1 MRREDSVRE
10 DFPSRVR
17 RAAESVR
24 MQSEHNPKVGIVLGS
39 GLSGVAEQLPG
50 TEVPFSK
57 IEGFPAPT
65 VTGHRGILKVSDST
79 AALAGRFHFYE
90 GHPMDNVVLP
100 VFLLRAL
107 GVRTLIVTNASG
119 GINRAFSPGDLVLI
133 SDHLNLQGTN
143 PLIGPNEED
152 FGPRFPD
159 MTDAYSSRLR
169 SLVRERAKRELREG
183 VYAAVTGPSYETPA
197 EVRMLERLGADM
209 VGMSTVPEVIAA
221 RYLGMRVVGISC
233 ITNMAAGVLDVPLDH
248 SEVVATGK
256 RVEAEM
262 SELVLSAVDGILSEL
277 S

>member
-1 MRREDSVRE
+1 MSWGDAVRE

-24 MQSEHNPKVGIVLGS
+24 MQSEHNPKVGLILGS
-39 GLSGVAEQLPG
+39 GLSGVAEKLPG
-50 TEVPFSK
+50 TEVPYSK
-57 IEGFPAPT
+57 IEGFPEPT
-65 VTGHRGILKVSDST
+65 VSGHRGVLKVSDIT
-79 AALAGRFHFYE
+79 AVLAGRFHYYE
-90 GHPMDNVVLP
+90 GHLMDNVVLP

-107 GVRTLIVTNASG
+107 GVRTLIVTNAAG
-119 GINRAFSPGDLVLI
+119 GINRQYNPGDLVLI
-133 SDHLNLQGTN
+133 SDHLNLMGTN
-143 PLIGPNEED
+143 PLIGPNDED
-152 FGPRFPD
+152 AGPRFPD
-159 MTDAYSSRLR
+159 MTDAYSARLR
-169 SLVRERAKRELREG
+169 KLVRSRTSRELREG

-248 SEVVATGK
+248 SEVIATGK
-256 RVEAEM
+256 RVEADM
-262 SELVLSAVDGILSEL
+262 SALILAAVDGISSEL